1 MDVKL
6 VKKLLRKESKYHIY
20 FILSLTLLLAVQGL
34 ALIPPALYQQIIDVD
49 IMEGN
54 LKNILFYTII
64 MVAIP
69 FVSTT
74 IHTVFTYHVYVKVKQ
89 LAFDVKSKIFEKL
102 LNQPLSFFREHDSG
116 ELASYLGIDL
126 MDFFYFWIHDL
137 PSVICSGIMIIV
149 VLVILCKLNLMM
161 TLIMLISVPLSL
173 IPAHFLGKYS
183 QTLASQITDYNSDI
197 NSKITESFKLIKLIK
212 SQCAQ
217 GKRIDEINQINDDNL
232 KIFGKAVVAETVML
246 SISKEF
252 IGGLFLGIGFILGSI
267 AVINHRMTLGEL
279 IAYITYLPTLF
290 SLVNSLARSN
300 VYLQKQLGLQN
311 KNFEFLAL
319 DDEYTDEVLST
330 KATSLKGDIDIKH
343 LSFSYDERQILKD
356 VNLSVKAGEFVTIIG
371 DSGCGKSTLLDL
383 LLKFNRVS
391 NDMIQIDGVD
401 LNHYPINDLRRHI
414 ALVNQNIDLLK
425 GTLRYNLHIAN
436 PSASDE
442 ELLEAIRLAE
452 LQGVVARLPQG
463 LDSDLSENALNLS
476 GGERQRLSLAM
487 ALVKQPKLLLLD
499 EITSSLDLESE
510 QKILNTIERISN
522 EKGITVLSVTHRKT
536 FIKDHFRIIE
546 MEQGK
551 VKSDTLYKE
560 LQAISG

>member
-6 VKKLLRKESKYHIY
+6 VKRILRKESKYPIY
-20 FILSLTLLLAVQGL
+20 FILSLILLLAIEGL
-34 ALIPPALYQQIIDVD
+34 ALIPPALYQQIIDRD

-54 LKNILFYTII
+54 LKNILIYTII

-69 FVSTT
+69 FISTS

-102 LNQPLSFFREHDSG
+102 LNQPLSFFKEHDSG
-116 ELASYLGIDL
+116 ELAGYLGVDL

-137 PSVICSGIMIIV
+137 PSVICSGIMIVV
-149 VLVILCKLNLMM
+149 VLGILCKLNVTI
-161 TLIMLISVPLSL
+161 TLIMLLSVPLSL

-183 QTLASQITDYNSDI
+183 QKLASQITDYNSDI

-217 GKRIDEINQINDDNL
+217 QQRINEINKINRDNL
-232 KIFGKAVVAETVML
+232 KIFGKAVIAETVML

-252 IGGLFLGIGFILGSI
+252 IGGLFLAIGFILGAV
-267 AVINHRMTLGEL
+267 AVINGNMSLGEM

-300 VYLQKQLGLQN
+300 VYVQKQLGLQN

-319 DDEYTDEVLST
+319 DDEYSDEPSST
-330 KATSLKGDIDIKH
+330 KVTHLKGEIEVKH
-343 LSFSYDERQILKD
+343 LSFAYDQRQILKD
-356 VNLSVKAGEFVTIIG
+356 ISFSVKPGEFVTIIG

-383 LLKFNRVS
+383 LLKFNRVP
-391 NDMIQIDGVD
+391 NHMIQIDGVD
-401 LNHYPINDLRRHI
+401 INNYPMNNLRSNI
-414 ALVNQNIDLLK
+414 ALVNQNVDLLK
-425 GTLRYNLHIAN
+425 GTLRYNLLIAN
-436 PSASDE
+436 PKATE
-442 ELLEAIRLAE
+442 KEMLEAIRLAE
-452 LQGVVARLPQG
+452 LQPVIERLPQG
-463 LDSDLSENALNLS
+463 LDSELSENALNLS

-510 QKILNTIERISN
+510 QKILNTIENISK

-536 FIKDHFRIIE
+536 FIKDDFRIIE

-551 VKSDTLYKE
+551 VKSDTHYKN
-560 LQAISG
+560 LKTVS